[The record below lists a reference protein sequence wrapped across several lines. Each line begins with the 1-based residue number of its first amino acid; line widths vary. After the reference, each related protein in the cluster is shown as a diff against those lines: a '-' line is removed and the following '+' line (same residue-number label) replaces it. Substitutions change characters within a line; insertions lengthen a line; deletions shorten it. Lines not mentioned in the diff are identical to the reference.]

1 MTVDGWLKTGD
12 VGVLD
17 ELGYLKITDRMK
29 DMYVVG
35 GFNCYPAEIERLMLE
50 HPQVDQVAVIGIADE
65 RMGEVGKAFVV
76 PKSRANFDTDAFLSW
91 CKQKMANYKVPREV
105 KLVEAL
111 PRNAMGKVQ
120 KFLLRG

>member
-1 MTVDGWLKTGD
+1 
-12 VGVLD
+12 
-17 ELGYLKITDRMK
+17 
-29 DMYVVG
+29 
-35 GFNCYPAEIERLMLE
+35 MLE

-76 PKSRANFDTDAFLSW
+76 PKRQANFDTDAFLAW

-105 KLVEAL
+105 KLVDAL

-120 KFLLRG
+120 KFLLRS